1 MKRWRTIITASVV
14 IAGFI
19 LFSMYFAVWVFI
31 PLLPAVALL
40 IIALF
45 GTVHPRRKPS
55 DRSPDDST
63 KAA

>member
-1 MKRWRTIITASVV
+1 MKRWINLIAASLV

-40 IIALF
+40 IIAFF

-55 DRSPDDST
+55 DGSPDNSN